1 MIDIDAENPVP
12 LRSAGILVPGRNGR
26 GVSYETLRRWWK
38 NGIAGS
44 RLETV
49 KIGGVRHTTAAAL
62 KRFISRLNAPED
74 VIVSPAQRRKRAE
87 ETRKALR
94 DEFGV

>member
-38 NGIAGS
+38 NGIGGS

-62 KRFISRLNAPED
+62 KRFISLLNAPED
-74 VIVSPAQRRKRAE
+74 VIPSQQARAQREA